1 MTRAAIFAGIV
12 SVFGFAAGC
21 AHQDAQ
27 RAEYHQARARQAA
40 DQGDYGRAAHEERK
54 AQRAYQQADQDPL
67 P

>member
-1 MTRAAIFAGIV
+1 MRLAAIFAGIV
-12 SVFGFAAGC
+12 SVFGFAAC

-27 RAEYHQARARQAA
+27 RAEYHQAKARQAA
-40 DQGDYGRAAHEERK
+40 DRGDYGRAAHEERK